1 MAYSHSSPTAVQ
13 TGFGIFLSIPLL
25 SVPLKRSNADEP
37 PAEMSEV
44 PTSVSRAMIS
54 LTPISRST
62 HWGPS
67 LEVLVVGASSS
78 MLGTGGREDDA

>member
-25 SVPLKRSNADEP
+25 ITRDNADEP
-37 PAEMSEV
+37 KAMSEV
-44 PTSVSRAMIS
+44 PTGVSRAMIS
-54 LTPISRST
+54 LTPVSRST
-62 HWGPS
+62 HWRPS

-78 MLGTGGREDDA
+78 MLGTGVREDDA